1 MSFIQHYYY
10 FQKLIPFPSA
20 RKAIHQIVK
29 QIARGSDST
38 CLLGLFLMDILVMNG
53 EYPVHSVL
61 NDRMFLNLF
70 VYRLPSGPSAPNN
83 TRSAFTIGEDGNPTR
98 YTKAQLEILKLIS
111 KWIVTFCE
119 KHPLKGNFGNLRL
132 MAALLKSKQFPLTR
146 PTPQEIEAI
155 LPPNKRDIDER
166 LVQESKLE
174 FLLHSGKESD
184 LRKANQLMKEMVLSD
199 GFDGSDG
206 SINENENNE
215 NKTKIL
221 LQIDRGHELC
231 ARFESLLLGGTDGS
245 QIFLLEELK
254 EELAEVRK
262 EFELLLC
269 DEVLGDS
276 DLMAKILSCNERIND
291 LLNSGN
297 VDEVSLID
305 LDDDDN
311 DNDNGDG
318 VVVVVDN
325 GVDINQ
331 ERITLSPS
339 TSTCS
344 IISNTSPFKIE
355 GSWVKDGDFLMQ
367 LLKTTSGKS
376 VFLLS
381 NLGDQDMFC
390 DCNTSYSLR
399 YSGITIVDKIP
410 PIKSYCSIVLEIV
423 EMDPFVILQ
432 QQQQLQEEPE
442 IIQNYL

>member
-1 MSFIQHYYY
+1 
-10 FQKLIPFPSA
+10 
-20 RKAIHQIVK
+20 
-29 QIARGSDST
+29 
-38 CLLGLFLMDILVMNG
+38 MDILVMNG

-83 TRSAFTIGEDGNPTR
+83 TRSAVTIGEDGNPTR
-98 YTKAQLEILKLIS
+98 YTKAHLEILKLIS

-146 PTPQEIEAI
+146 PTPLEIEAI

-199 GFDGSDG
+199 GFSGTDDPDISDDCT
-206 SINENENNE
+206 INNNE
-215 NKTKIL
+215 NKNKTKTI

-231 ARFESLLLGGTDGS
+231 ARFENLLLGGTDGS
-245 QIFLLEELK
+245 QTFLFEGLK
-254 EELAEVRK
+254 EELADVRK
-262 EFELLLC
+262 EFEILLC

-291 LLNSGN
+291 LLNSGDGCN

-305 LDDDDN
+305 LDDDDGV
-311 DNDNGDG
+311 DDG
-318 VVVVVDN
+318 VDV
-325 GVDINQ
+325 VDINR

-355 GSWVKDGDFLMQ
+355 GSWVKGGDFVMQ
-367 LLKTTSGKS
+367 LMKTTSGKS

-381 NLGDQDMFC
+381 NLGDQEMFC
-390 DCNTSYSLR
+390 DVNTSYSLR
-399 YSGITIVDKIP
+399 YSGITVVDKIP
-410 PIKSYCSIVLEIV
+410 PIKSLCSIVMEVV
-423 EMDPFVILQ
+423 EVDPFITLQ
-432 QQQQLQEEPE
+432 QQLRQEEPE